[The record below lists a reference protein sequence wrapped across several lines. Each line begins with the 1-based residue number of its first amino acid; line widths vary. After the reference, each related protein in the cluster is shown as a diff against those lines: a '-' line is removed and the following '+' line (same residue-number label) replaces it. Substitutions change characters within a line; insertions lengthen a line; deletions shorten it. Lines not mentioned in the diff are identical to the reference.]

1 MSKLINKKQQILD
14 LVAEF
19 IKEKQASTTWNQ
31 DKDWVA
37 YSGPNYDDKEYVAA
51 INTLL
56 DGWLIFGKN
65 CRTFEEEFPKH
76 LGKKHG
82 SICNSGS
89 SANLL
94 MISSSKS
101 RRTYRLKDGDKI
113 ITPVVCFPTTINPII
128 QNNFKPVFVDVTL
141 PSLNLDLDAVERA
154 LEKDPTIK
162 GITFAHVLGN
172 PPDMDR
178 LMHLIQKY
186 NLIFFEDACDALGS
200 TYDGKKL
207 GSYGHISTCSFF
219 PAHHMT
225 TGEGGFIATDEERVR
240 KVVASMRDWG
250 RACYCNTDKPG
261 NVTEGTACGNRFKNW
276 LPGLKS
282 AVYDHRYVFDEIG
295 YNLKPLDLQA
305 AMGLEQLK
313 KLPEMDQARRDNFK
327 RYMQI
332 FSKYEEYFHL
342 PEATPKS
349 DPCWFAYLLTIKDG
363 APFDKARFVNH
374 MENNRI
380 QTRSYFSGNVLTH
393 PGYHH
398 LSGEYGDLNVT
409 FPVAQKVTLDSFFL
423 GTFIGINDQKMAYME
438 EVVDRFFAEE
448 LKKVSLKVI
457 P

>member
-1 MSKLINKKQQILD
+1 MSTLTDKKQQLLE
-14 LVAEF
+14 LVAEY
-19 IKEKQASTTWNQ
+19 IKEKQSDLNWNSS
-31 DKDWVA
+31 KDWVS
-37 YSGPNYDDKEYVAA
+37 YSGPNYDEKEYVAA
-51 INTLL
+51 ISTLL

-65 CRTFEEEFPKH
+65 CRAFEEEFPKH

-94 MISSSKS
+94 MISSAKS

-128 QNNFKPVFVDVTL
+128 QNNLKPVFVDVTL

-154 LEKDPTIK
+154 LEKDSSIR

-261 NVTEGTACGNRFKNW
+261 NVTDGTACGNRFRNW

-313 KLPEMDQARRDNFK
+313 KLPVMDQARRDNFK
-327 RYMQI
+327 RYMNI

-342 PEATPKS
+342 PVATDKS
-349 DPCWFAYLLTIKDG
+349 DPCWFAYLLTIKDK
-363 APFDKARFVNH
+363 APFDKARFVNF
-374 MENNRI
+374 MEKNRI

-393 PGYHH
+393 PGYNH
-398 LSGEYGDLNVT
+398 LADEYGDMNVT
-409 FPVAQKVTLDSFFL
+409 FPVAQKATLDSFFL
-423 GTFIGINDQKMAYME
+423 GTFIGINEEKMNYTE
-438 EVVDRFFAEE
+438 QVVDRFFQEE
-448 LKKVSLKVI
+448 LKKVPLKVL

>member
-1 MSKLINKKQQILD
+1 MTTLADKKQQLLE
-14 LVAEF
+14 LVADY
-19 IKEKQASTTWNQ
+19 IKTKQSESNWDQ
-31 DKDWVA
+31 SKDWVS
-37 YSGPNYDDKEYVAA
+37 YSGPNYDEKEYVAA
-51 INTLL
+51 ISTLL

-65 CRTFEEEFPKH
+65 CRTFEEDFPQH
-76 LGKKHG
+76 LGKKYG

-94 MISSSKS
+94 MISSAKS
-101 RRTYRLKDGDKI
+101 RRTYRFKDGDKI
-113 ITPVVCFPTTINPII
+113 ITPIVCFPTTINPII
-128 QNNFKPVFVDVTL
+128 QNNLKPVFVDVTL

-154 LEKDPTIK
+154 LQKDPKIK

-178 LMHLIQKY
+178 LMYLVEKY

-207 GSYGHISTCSFF
+207 GSFGHISTCSFF

-225 TGEGGFIATDEERVR
+225 MGEGGFVATDEERVR
-240 KVVASMRDWG
+240 RVVASMRDWG
-250 RACYCNTDKPG
+250 RACYCNTNKPG
-261 NVTEGTACGNRFKNW
+261 NVTDGTACGNRFRNW

-313 KLPEMDQARRDNFK
+313 KLPSMDQARRDNFK
-327 RYMQI
+327 RYMKI

-342 PEATPKS
+342 PVAMDKS
-349 DPCWFAYLLTIKDG
+349 DPCWFAYLLTIKDK
-363 APFDKARFVNH
+363 APFDKSKFVNF
-374 MENNRI
+374 MEKNRI

-393 PGYHH
+393 PGYNH
-398 LSGEYGDLNVT
+398 LADEYGDMNVT

-423 GTFIGINDQKMAYME
+423 GTFIGIDEEKMAYTE
-438 EVVDRFFAEE
+438 KVVDLFFQEE
-448 LKKVSLKVI
+448 LKKVSLKVF